1 MSALPHEKKIEI
13 DGREIT
19 VRDLPWPVM
28 KQFLDRLSA
37 KVKDLVGESLG
48 AARAG
53 TDPTAIGAAFLEKLP
68 ELIAN
73 SADLAEYLVLVTIQ
87 KPALKDSQPGDAGKL
102 VDWLQQRSSTEFL
115 TLLDAAIEVTFNDDF
130 LRLGKAVAG
139 RLRSAFAQATPALTP
154 SRKHVI
160 SSSGKDGPSAISSG
174 SPSPS

>member
-37 KVKDLVGESLG
+37 KIKDLVGESLG

-53 TDPTAIGAAFLEKLP
+53 TDPTAIGAAFLEKLSGV
-68 ELIAN
+68 IAA
-73 SADLAEYLVLVTIQ
+73 STDLAEYLVAETILGPLTTDNGPLTQ
-87 KPALKDSQPGDAGKL
+87 K
-102 VDWLQQRSSTEFL
+102 DWLQQRSSTEFML
-115 TLLDAAIEVTFNDDF
+115 LLDAAIEVTFNDDF